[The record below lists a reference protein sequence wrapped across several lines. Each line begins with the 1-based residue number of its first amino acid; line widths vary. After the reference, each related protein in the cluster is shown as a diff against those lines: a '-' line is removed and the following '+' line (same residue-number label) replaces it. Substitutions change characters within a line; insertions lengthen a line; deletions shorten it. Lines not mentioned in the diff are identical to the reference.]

1 MNKIDSTLIKFE
13 EWFAVLLAVAMIV
26 IIFAQVVSRTFL
38 GAPLSWSEEL
48 GRYLFVWLSFMGA
61 SIALYYGSHLGID
74 TLVLVLPKKLQK
86 ILILITHFLV
96 LILLYVMINE
106 GGTLV
111 AKTAM
116 QKSAAMRIPMSYA
129 YAALPVSAV
138 LMAFHTIV
146 KIINTVMAIIK
157 GNEIVK
163 GGESA

>member
-1 MNKIDSTLIKFE
+1 MNKIDSTLIKIE
-13 EWFAVLLAVAMIV
+13 EWFAVFLAVAMIV
-26 IIFAQVVSRTFL
+26 VIFAQVVSRTFL

-86 ILILITHFLV
+86 VLILITHIFV
-96 LILLYVMINE
+96 LILLYVMVNE
-106 GGTLV
+106 GGTLL

-146 KIINTVMAIIK
+146 KIINIGIEM
-157 GNEIVK
+157 VK

>member
-1 MNKIDSTLIKFE
+1 MNKIDSTLIKIE
-13 EWFAVLLAVAMIV
+13 EWFAVILAAAMIAV
-26 IIFAQVVSRTFL
+26 IFAQVVSRTFL

-86 ILILITHFLV
+86 VLILITHIFV
-96 LILLYVMINE
+96 LILLYVMVNE
-106 GGTLV
+106 GGTLL

-138 LMAFHTIV
+138 LMAFHTMV
-146 KIINTVMAIIK
+146 KIINIGIEM
-157 GNEIVK
+157 VK